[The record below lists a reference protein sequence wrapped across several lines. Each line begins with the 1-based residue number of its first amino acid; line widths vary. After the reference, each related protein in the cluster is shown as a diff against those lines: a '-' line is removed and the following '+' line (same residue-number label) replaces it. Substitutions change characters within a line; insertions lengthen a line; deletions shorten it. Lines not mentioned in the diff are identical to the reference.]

1 MKTTISVNINLNEN
15 THFHLYSHEAPNI
28 ETIDQT
34 GNIIRIS
41 CSIDN
46 LQKIDELISNLSS
59 LKQEI
64 RRNTIAKLTSQQDN
78 ELVLEDSIYSC
89 DF

>member
-28 ETIDQT
+28 GIMDKTS
-34 GNIIRIS
+34 NIIRIS

-46 LQKIDELISNLSS
+46 LQKIDDLISTLSS

-64 RRNTIAKLTSQQDN
+64 TRNTIAKLTSQQDN
-78 ELVLEDSIYSC
+78 KVALEDSVYC
-89 DF
+89 EF

>member
-1 MKTTISVNINLNEN
+1 MKTNISTNIMLDEN
-15 THFHLYSHEAPNI
+15 THLHLYSNEVPSVGI
-28 ETIDQT
+28 MDKT

-46 LQKIDELISNLSS
+46 LQKIDELITVLSS
-59 LKQEI
+59 LKEEI
-64 RRNTIAKLTSQQDN
+64 TRNTIAKLTSQQN
-78 ELVLEDSIYSC
+78 NKVALSDSVYC

>member
-1 MKTTISVNINLNEN
+1 MKTTVSVNINLNEN

-28 ETIDQT
+28 GIMDKTS
-34 GNIIRIS
+34 NIIRIS

-46 LQKIDELISNLSS
+46 LQKIDELITALSS
-59 LKQEI
+59 LKQQI
-64 RRNTIAKLTSQQDN
+64 TQNTIAKLTSQQDN
-78 ELVLEDSIYSC
+78 KLVLEDSIYSC

>member
-15 THFHLYSHEAPNI
+15 TYFHLYSHEAPNI
-28 ETIDQT
+28 GIMDKTS
-34 GNIIRIS
+34 NIIRIS

-46 LQKIDELISNLSS
+46 LQKIDDLISTLSS

-64 RRNTIAKLTSQQDN
+64 TRNTIAKITSQQDN
-78 ELVLEDSIYSC
+78 KVALEDSVYC
-89 DF
+89 EF